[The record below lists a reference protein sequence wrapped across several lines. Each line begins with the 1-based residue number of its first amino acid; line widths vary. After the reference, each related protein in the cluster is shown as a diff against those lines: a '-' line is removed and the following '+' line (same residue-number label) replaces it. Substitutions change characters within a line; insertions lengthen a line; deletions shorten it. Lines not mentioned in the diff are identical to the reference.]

1 MTPED
6 KSLICGRM
14 NGALK
19 ELTKTADDLQKCV
32 NKAYGTAPNYLPDE
46 LLEDIGKISF
56 AVFDVYSAA
65 AVLKAKLKTED

>member
-19 ELTKTADDLQKCV
+19 ELTKTADDLQKCI
-32 NKAYGTAPNYLPDE
+32 NKAYGTAPNYLPDG
-46 LLEDIGKISF
+46 LLEDISKISF
-56 AVFDVYSAA
+56 AVFDVHSGTAL
-65 AVLKAKLKTED
+65 LKTKLKTED